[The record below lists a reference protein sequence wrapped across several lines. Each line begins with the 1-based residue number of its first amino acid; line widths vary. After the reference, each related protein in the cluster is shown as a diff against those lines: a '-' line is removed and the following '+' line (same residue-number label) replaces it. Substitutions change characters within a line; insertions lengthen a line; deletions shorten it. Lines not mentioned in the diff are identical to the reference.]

1 MLPRPI
7 TFLPCVFPCFSV
19 RVVQC
24 SIIIVHC
31 AIRAPIPSVLALSHP
46 SVPLSYQ
53 SALVGHPS
61 PIVSIVLSQRSTAP
75 LSLSVHCPVRVPSQ
89 CSSLLLRYFVVSSQY
104 SSVPQFSTVKSQCPT
119 VLHWITAVYQSI
131 KVLHY
136 LITTLHCP
144 SQRHSVLLPSH
155 SAPLSQDSAPLAHHM
170 APLYQ
175 NRFRVLSQCFDMPSQ
190 CSVIYCVPHK
200 MIWL

>member
-104 SSVPQFSTVKSQCPT
+104 SCPT
-119 VLHWITAVYQSI
+119 I
-131 KVLHY
+131 
-136 LITTLHCP
+136 LHCQITVP
-144 SQRHSVLLPSH
+144 H
-155 SAPLSQDSAPLAHHM
+155 SAPLDHSGLSVHQSTPLSHHNAPLSFT
-170 APLYQ
+170 APQ
-175 NRFRVLSQCFDMPSQ
+175 CSVTLSQCSPVPGQ
-190 CSVIYCVPHK
+190 CSIGPSYGSIIPKQVQGAITV
-200 MIWL
+200 L